1 MNSMSSISSYCHM
14 FRTVASSS
22 CEMLLHSWDKIY
34 WIIFGYS
41 RMQKRLFSPTSRSTS
56 VEISQPTSERNSWAC
71 TTIHGSLISINSQK
85 PILKVVGCCLSFLPD
100 ADQGHYDWQKS
111 ASDPPHPRYSFSR
124 SIYAIFMSGPHCS
137 KRERR
142 PGPVHR
148 GNLQSIRAPTIWA
161 WKKPG
166 KLPATLL
173 EPWSSLSVMTP
184 SESIFR

>member
-1 MNSMSSISSYCHM
+1 MKCCCIHGIKYAGLSLA
-14 FRTVASSS
+14 TVE
-22 CEMLLHSWDKIY
+22 CT
-34 WIIFGYS
+34 
-41 RMQKRLFSPTSRSTS
+41 KRLFSPTSRSTS

-85 PILKVVGCCLSFLPD
+85 PISKVVGCCLSFLPD
-100 ADQGHYDWQKS
+100 ADQGHYDWQES
-111 ASDPPHPRYSFSR
+111 ASDPPHFRYLFSR

-148 GNLQSIRAPTIWA
+148 SNLQSICAPTIRG

-173 EPWSSLSVMTP
+173 ETLVLSECDDPFRIDISTTCIRNGTYP
-184 SESIFR
+184 SPSAGT